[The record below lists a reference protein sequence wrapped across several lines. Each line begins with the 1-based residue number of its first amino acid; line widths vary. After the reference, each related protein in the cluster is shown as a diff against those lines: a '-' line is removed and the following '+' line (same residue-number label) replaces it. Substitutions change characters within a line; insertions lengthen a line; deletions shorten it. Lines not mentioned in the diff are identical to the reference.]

1 MTSRQ
6 SFDSSS
12 ALSKSFCCWCLLDP
26 WQDVF
31 RLPTTLSHVW
41 VNLLLVTLLRFD
53 LCYGISKLARR
64 FDEINQKIVVSTF
77 KLVSPLIPSFLV
89 FSSRQYKSKLM
100 RKIMHLVFGLD
111 LNSVSWMSVSSMW
124 PDWTIFKLLVNK
136 CTYKSSPYILVNFW
150 ACAIVTTFL
159 YKWCGYFLGNIG
171 NNWATFFPSFLRCL
185 QNCCYFLFMI
195 YISDKRK

>member
-1 MTSRQ
+1 MFRKLLKVLTRRHHVTSRQ

-64 FDEINQKIVVSTF
+64 FDEINQKIVVCTF

-111 LNSVSWMSVSSMW
+111 LNSQSLECQSHPCDQIGRFLNFLLTNVLTKVAH
-124 PDWTIFKLLVNK
+124 IF
-136 CTYKSSPYILVNFW
+136 W
-150 ACAIVTTFL
+150 
-159 YKWCGYFLGNIG
+159 
-171 NNWATFFPSFLRCL
+171 
-185 QNCCYFLFMI
+185 
-195 YISDKRK
+195 